1 MPQPDHQHPQH
12 SDMPAT
18 GWWRML
24 PHSLHRFIYL
34 GRFDRPIG
42 WWLLLLPGWWVIPV
56 GATSVSRMW
65 WLMALFLAGAIITRA
80 AGCVIND
87 LWDRRLDQ
95 QVERTQQRPL
105 ASGAVSVAGAFIF
118 LGILGAIGVGIL
130 WQLPDIAIYVGVA
143 AAPLVIIYPLA
154 KRITWFPQFVL
165 GLTFSWG
172 VPLGWAASTSA
183 LPDVPILCIYAACVA
198 WVFGYDTIYAVQD
211 MADDA
216 AIGIKSSALAF
227 AQHLK
232 IAVGV
237 AYGLA
242 ISLLCLGLYLKLG
255 MGVWLAGLGLMAG
268 HLAYQIYCLNPASA
282 ITALRLFRS
291 NRDAGLFLVA
301 ALVITRLVG

>member
-1 MPQPDHQHPQH
+1 MPT
-12 SDMPAT
+12 T
-18 GWWRML
+18 GWWRIL
-24 PHSLHRFIYL
+24 PVSLHVYIYL

-42 WWLLLLPGWWVIPV
+42 WWLLLLPGWWVIPI
-56 GATSVSRMW
+56 GAPSVISMW

-80 AGCVIND
+80 AGCIIND

-105 ASGAVSVAGAFIF
+105 ASGAVSVGAAFIF
-118 LGILGAIGVGIL
+118 LGILGTIGIGIL
-130 WQLPDIAIYVGVA
+130 RQLPDIAVYIGLA

-154 KRITWFPQFVL
+154 KRVTWFPQFVL

-172 VPLGWAASTSA
+172 VPLGWAASTGL
-183 LPDVPILCIYAACVA
+183 LPDLSILSIYAACVA
-198 WVFGYDTIYAVQD
+198 WVFGYDTIYAIQD

-216 AIGIKSSALAF
+216 AIGIKSSALAL

-237 AYGLA
+237 AYALA
-242 ISLLCLGLYLKLG
+242 FLLLLLGLYLKLG
-255 MGVWLAGLGLMAG
+255 TGFWLAGLGLMAA
-268 HLAYQIYCLNPASA
+268 HLAYQIYCLDPASA
-282 ITALRLFRS
+282 TTALRLFRS

-301 ALVITRLVG
+301 ALVATRLVG